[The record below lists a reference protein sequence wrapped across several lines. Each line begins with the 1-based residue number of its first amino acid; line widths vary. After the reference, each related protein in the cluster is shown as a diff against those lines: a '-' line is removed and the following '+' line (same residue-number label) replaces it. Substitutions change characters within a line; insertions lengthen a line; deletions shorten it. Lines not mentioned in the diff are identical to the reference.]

1 MSGFNSLRARNL
13 ALVPLPKEG
22 QLNYKYSPSVHRGS
36 TALAKKERKL

>member
-22 QLNYKYSPSVHRGS
+22 QLNSEHSLSVYRGS